1 MSDESDNDD
10 ALDEEWEASDGE
22 PDLENGNESQQGCFD
37 TITDNLIT
45 EFYDYMIDVDGGYR
59 NVKIA

>member
-22 PDLENGNESQQGCFD
+22 PDLEKGNESQQGCFD
-37 TITDNLIT
+37 TITAGTAERVGL
-45 EFYDYMIDVDGGYR
+45 GGL
-59 NVKIA
+59 